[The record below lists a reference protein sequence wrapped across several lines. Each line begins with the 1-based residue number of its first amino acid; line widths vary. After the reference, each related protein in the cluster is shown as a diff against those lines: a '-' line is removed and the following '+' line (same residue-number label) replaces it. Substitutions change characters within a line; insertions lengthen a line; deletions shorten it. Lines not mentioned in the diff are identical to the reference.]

1 MLGFRGCRLSVVY
14 PEITEMQVKAIISA
28 AADAIE
34 QGYKPFPEIMIP
46 LVVNVREI
54 RLVTEIIDKASAMH

>member
-1 MLGFRGCRLSVVY
+1 
-14 PEITEMQVKAIISA
+14 MQVRAIISA

-34 QGYKPFPEIMIP
+34 AGCRPVPEIMIP

-54 RLVTEIIDKASAMH
+54 RLVTGIIEKCFYEMTRQNPLSFRY